1 MFEDMALHWKSFVVT
16 FAAVFLAELGD
27 KTQLATLGLTAA
39 GGNRLTIFVAAS
51 SALVLATL
59 IAVLLGGWLH
69 ARLDPRT
76 VQRFAAALFL
86 AIGGWLLWASFR
98 TVESDAPAPG
108 QQATTPPSEG

>member
-1 MFEDMALHWKSFVVT
+1 MFEDVALHWKSFAVT

-51 SALVLATL
+51 TALVLATL
-59 IAVLLGGWLH
+59 IAVLVGGWLH
-69 ARLDPRT
+69 ERLDPRI
-76 VQRFAAALFL
+76 VQRVAAALFL

-98 TVESDAPAPG
+98 IAEDGSPAPE
-108 QQATTPPSEG
+108 QQITEPPSEG

>member
-1 MFEDMALHWKSFVVT
+1 MFEDVALHWKSFVVT

-39 GGNRLTIFVAAS
+39 GGSRLTIFVAAS

-69 ARLDPRT
+69 ARLDPRV
-76 VQRFAAALFL
+76 VQRVAAALFV

-98 TVESDAPAPG
+98 SAEASPPAPE
-108 QQATTPPSEG
+108 QQITMPPSES

>member
-1 MFEDMALHWKSFVVT
+1 MFEDVAFNWKSFAVT
-16 FAAVFLAELGD
+16 FAAVFMAELGD

-69 ARLDPRT
+69 ARLDPRI
-76 VQRFAAALFL
+76 VQRIAAALFV

-98 TVESDAPAPG
+98 AVEDGSPAPG
-108 QQATTPPSEG
+108 QQATAPPSEG